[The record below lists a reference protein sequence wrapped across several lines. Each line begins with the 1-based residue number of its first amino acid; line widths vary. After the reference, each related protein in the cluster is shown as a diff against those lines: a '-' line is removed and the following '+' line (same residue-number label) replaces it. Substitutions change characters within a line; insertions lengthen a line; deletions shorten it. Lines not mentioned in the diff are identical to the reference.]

1 MSKYKKQHQIG
12 EKGKEGTTFLVTDRK
27 GREYAMKT
35 FRKGKS
41 SNTLYREYSL
51 QKKASKAGIAP
62 RVYEYNTVEKW
73 IIMEKMDCHFYEII
87 KKKKGIITKKHQE
100 RLYEIFQKLDKA
112 GVFHNDANICN
123 YMMKNGEIYLI
134 DYGFSKEITPKLKK
148 TLQTETPNSR
158 LMLIGLILKLRE
170 MKVPE
175 KSYKYLIRNVS
186 QTDREKFGLKTEEVK
201 INALVEQKIRK
212 R

>member
-1 MSKYKKQHQIG
+1 MTYKKHYQIG

-27 GREYAMKT
+27 GKEYAMKT

-51 QKKASKAGIAP
+51 QKKAAKVGVAP
-62 RVYEYNTVEKW
+62 RVYSYDTVEKW
-73 IIMEKMDCHFYEII
+73 IVMEKMDCHFYEII
-87 KKKKGIITKKHQE
+87 QKDKGHIKKKYQE
-100 RLYEIFQKLDKA
+100 RLYELFTKLDKA

-148 TLQTETPNSR
+148 TLQTETPNAR
-158 LMLIGLILKLRE
+158 LMLVGLILKLKE

-175 KSYKYLIRNVS
+175 KSYKYLIRHVS
-186 QTDREKFGLKTEEVK
+186 EKDKEKFGLKKQE
-201 INALVEQKIRK
+201 INRNALVEQKIWK